1 MNCKTHPR
9 KATQAVARLI
19 QKSGGKIEYLRLAK
33 LSYLADRESLIKR
46 GIPITGGTY
55 FSMKKGPVI
64 SEILNFVLRRNAPG
78 WKEMI
83 SPNRAN
89 MLTLEGEPSFDS
101 LSPRELE
108 ILDAIVARHE
118 QLSTD
123 ELVQWCHDN
132 CAEIVDVP
140 AGRREG
146 IEIESI
152 FVAEHIPTERI
163 TAVVG
168 ELESLEKL
176 DALLT

>member
-1 MNCKTHPR
+1 VNCKTHPR

-33 LSYLADRESLIKR
+33 LSYLSDRESLVKR

-55 FSMKKGPVI
+55 FSMNKGPVI
-64 SEILNFVLRRNAPG
+64 SEILNFVRQRNAPG
-78 WKEMI
+78 WKETI
-83 SPNRAN
+83 SPDRAHI
-89 MLTLEGEPSFDS
+89 LSLEAEPAYDS
-101 LSPRELE
+101 LSKSELD
-108 ILDAIVARHE
+108 ILDAIVARHAHMTTE
-118 QLSTD
+118 

-132 CAEIVDVP
+132 CAEIVHVP
-140 AGRREG
+140 IGRRKG

-152 FVAEHIPTERI
+152 FEAEHVPTERI
-163 TAVVG
+163 TAVVS